1 MPDPTLQTRL
11 RGLILSAADLQ
22 VLTDWPN
29 ALIEDYLNILD
40 NLILI
45 ADSLDEGTD
54 EYYAITLV
62 TSDTTLT
69 LEQHTILVDAT
80 ASDINITLLSAL
92 AQEGKEFII
101 KKIDS
106 SDNVVNILRTGAE
119 TIDGDASQTIQFQN
133 SSMQVRARTNW
144 FII

>member
-1 MPDPTLQTRL
+1 MPEPTTVERL
-11 RGLILSAADLQ
+11 RGLILSAQDLRS
-22 VLTDWPN
+22 LTDWPD

-40 NLILI
+40 NLITISNLS
-45 ADSLDEGTD
+45 DTETD

-62 TSDTTLT
+62 TSDTTLALT
-69 LEQHTILVDAT
+69 NHTVLVDAT
-80 ASDINITLLSAL
+80 AADVNITLLSATD
-92 AQEGKEFII
+92 QEGKEFII

-106 SDNVVNILRTGAE
+106 SDNVVNILTTGAE

>member
-1 MPDPTLQTRL
+1 MPDPTTVEQL
-11 RGLILSAADLQ
+11 RGLILSAQDLRS
-22 VLTDWPN
+22 LTDWPD

-40 NLILI
+40 NIITVSNLTDI
-45 ADSLDEGTD
+45 ETD

-62 TSDTTLT
+62 TSDTTLALT
-69 LEQHTILVDAT
+69 NHTILVDAT
-80 ASDINITLLSAL
+80 AADINITLLSAL

-106 SDNVVNILRTGAE
+106 SDNVVNILTTGAE

-144 FII
+144 FIV